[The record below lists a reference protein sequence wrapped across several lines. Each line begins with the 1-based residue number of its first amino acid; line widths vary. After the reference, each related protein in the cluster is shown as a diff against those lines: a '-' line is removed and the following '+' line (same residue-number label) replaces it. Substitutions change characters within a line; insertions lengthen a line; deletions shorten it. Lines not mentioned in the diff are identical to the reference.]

1 LAKLTRR
8 SLIAAPLALGPLPCP
23 AYAQAPWPTRPI
35 RIVIPF
41 GTGGG
46 TDITTRL
53 LAPKMAEIL
62 GQPVVLENRPGAG
75 GVVGTDYVAKQ
86 PPNGDV
92 FVLSTLSPIALA
104 RGLPAPVPFDARTD
118 LVAVAPTVFV
128 PIALAVTTRNFAPT
142 TAAEFIATL
151 KAAPGRYQ
159 YGSSGIG
166 TSGHIASASF
176 CVRTGTDAV
185 HVPYR
190 GGGQVFTALT
200 AGEVQ
205 FCCDIP
211 SILKGFQD
219 AGTARVLFVATDQRS
234 SLLPNVPTAAEAGI
248 AGYKSHSWYGFF
260 APRGTPAAIV
270 NRMAAATEQ
279 ALSDSTINQRF
290 EEMGTPAMRGYTP
303 ERFAAYV
310 RDEIAFWEPEVR
322 SLGIKAE

>member
-1 LAKLTRR
+1 LAKISRR
-8 SLIAAPLALGPLPCP
+8 SLIATPLALSPLACP
-23 AYAQAPWPTRPI
+23 AYAQAPWPSRPI
-35 RIVIPF
+35 RIIIPF

-86 PPNGDV
+86 PANGDV

-142 TAAEFIATL
+142 TAAEFIAAL

-166 TSGHIASASF
+166 TSGHIA
-176 CVRTGTDAV
+176 
-185 HVPYR
+185 
-190 GGGQVFTALT
+190 
-200 AGEVQ
+200 
-205 FCCDIP
+205 
-211 SILKGFQD
+211 
-219 AGTARVLFVATDQRS
+219 
-234 SLLPNVPTAAEAGI
+234 
-248 AGYKSHSWYGFF
+248 
-260 APRGTPAAIV
+260 
-270 NRMAAATEQ
+270 
-279 ALSDSTINQRF
+279 
-290 EEMGTPAMRGYTP
+290 
-303 ERFAAYV
+303 
-310 RDEIAFWEPEVR
+310 
-322 SLGIKAE
+322 

>member
-1 LAKLTRR
+1 MPRLDRRTLLAAALA
-8 SLIAAPLALGPLPCP
+8 SPIARPALSQGT
-23 AYAQAPWPTRPI
+23 WPSRPI

-75 GVVGTDYVAKQ
+75 GVVGTDFVAKQ
-86 PPNGDV
+86 PPNGEV
-92 FVLSTLSPIALA
+92 FVLSTLSPIGLA
-104 RGLPAPVPFDARTD
+104 RGLPAPVPFDARRD
-118 LVAVAPTVFV
+118 LVAIAPTVFV
-128 PIALAVTTRNFAPT
+128 PIALAATTRNFAPR
-142 TAAEFIATL
+142 TAREFVDAL

-166 TSGHIASASF
+166 SSGHIASATF
-176 CVRTGTDAV
+176 CIRTGTQAV

-200 AGEVQ
+200 SGEIQ
-205 FCCDIP
+205 FCSDIP
-211 SILKGFQD
+211 SLLKGMHD

-234 SLLPNVPTAAEAGI
+234 SLLPDVPTAAEAGFP
-248 AGYKSHSWYGFF
+248 GYKAYSWYGFF
-260 APRGTPAAIV
+260 GPAGTPQHIV
-270 NRMAAATEQ
+270 DRMAAATEQ
-279 ALSDSTINQRF
+279 ALADPAINGRF

-303 ERFAAYV
+303 ARFAQFV
-310 RDEIAFWEPEVR
+310 RDEIDLWEPAVR
-322 SLGIKAE
+322 ALGIRAE

>member
-1 LAKLTRR
+1 MPRLDRRTLLA
-8 SLIAAPLALGPLPCP
+8 AALAGPLARP
-23 AYAQAPWPTRPI
+23 AVGQGAWPTRPI

-75 GVVGTDYVAKQ
+75 GVVGTDFVAKQ
-86 PPNGDV
+86 PPNGEV
-92 FVLSTLSPIALA
+92 FVLSTLSPIGLA
-104 RGLPAPVPFDARTD
+104 RGLPAPVPFDARRD
-118 LVAVAPTVFV
+118 LVAIAPTVFV
-128 PIALAVTTRNFAPT
+128 PIALAATTRNFAPR
-142 TAAEFIATL
+142 TAREFVDAM

-166 TSGHIASASF
+166 SSGHIASATF
-176 CVRTGTDAV
+176 CIRTGTQAV

-200 AGEVQ
+200 SGEIQ
-205 FCCDIP
+205 FCSDIP
-211 SILKGFQD
+211 SLLKGMHD

-234 SLLPNVPTAAEAGI
+234 SLLPDVPTAAEAGFP
-248 AGYKSHSWYGFF
+248 GYKAYSWYGFF
-260 APRGTPAAIV
+260 GPAGTPQHIV
-270 NRMAAATEQ
+270 DRMAAATEQ
-279 ALSDSTINQRF
+279 ALADPAINGRF

-303 ERFAAYV
+303 ARFAQFV
-310 RDEIAFWEPEVR
+310 RDEIDLWEPAVR
-322 SLGIKAE
+322 ALGIRAE

>member
-1 LAKLTRR
+1 
-8 SLIAAPLALGPLPCP
+8 
-23 AYAQAPWPTRPI
+23 
-35 RIVIPF
+35 
-41 GTGGG
+41 
-46 TDITTRL
+46 
-53 LAPKMAEIL
+53 
-62 GQPVVLENRPGAG
+62 
-75 GVVGTDYVAKQ
+75 VVGTDYVAKQ
-86 PPNGDV
+86 PANGDV

-200 AGEVQ
+200 AGEIQ
-205 FCCDIP
+205 FCSDIP

-219 AGTARVLFVATDQRS
+219 GGTARVLFVATDQRS

-322 SLGIKAE
+322 GLGIKAE

>member
-1 LAKLTRR
+1 
-8 SLIAAPLALGPLPCP
+8 
-23 AYAQAPWPTRPI
+23 
-35 RIVIPF
+35 
-41 GTGGG
+41 
-46 TDITTRL
+46 
-53 LAPKMAEIL
+53 M
-62 GQPVVLENRPGAG
+62 
-75 GVVGTDYVAKQ
+75 
-86 PPNGDV
+86 
-92 FVLSTLSPIALA
+92 
-104 RGLPAPVPFDARTD
+104 
-118 LVAVAPTVFV
+118 
-128 PIALAVTTRNFAPT
+128 
-142 TAAEFIATL
+142 
-151 KAAPGRYQ
+151 
-159 YGSSGIG
+159 
-166 TSGHIASASF
+166 
-176 CVRTGTDAV
+176 

-200 AGEVQ
+200 AGEIQ

-310 RDEIAFWEPEVR
+310 REEIAFWEPEVR
-322 SLGIKAE
+322 GLGIKAE